1 MNNRR
6 VDLNLLHIFRAL
18 MEERNVSRAAGRLS
32 MTQPAVSNALN
43 RLRDLL
49 KDELFTRVVG
59 GMKPTQRALNLWPS
73 VKEALD
79 VLNSSVLQIEFD
91 PATTTSTFRF
101 AVTDSLTPSMVPRL
115 SVMFAATAPNAQLQ
129 FHHHSN
135 LTSTN
140 GLMAGELDCAV
151 GMFPRLPSGLQAHA
165 LLTDDYVCVMR
176 CGHPLANHPLS
187 IDEFAHAVHVLM
199 KPSGTGTGA
208 VDNWLGFH
216 QRARRI
222 AVVVNHFHEALEIV
236 SRTDLLSCMPRK
248 YVEETLPDQA
258 IAVRDIPFETEKI
271 LYKLAWHE
279 RTAHAPEQMWF
290 RSLISNLLADQSEQ
304 STDLSKRR

>member
-6 VDLNLLHIFRAL
+6 VDLNLLHIFRVV
-18 MEERNVSRAAGRLS
+18 MEERNVSRAAERLS

-59 GMKPTQRALNLWPS
+59 GVKPTQRAFDLWPS

-79 VLNSSVLQIEFD
+79 VLNSSVQQIEFD
-91 PATTTSTFRF
+91 PATTKTTFRF
-101 AVTDSLTPSMVPRL
+101 AVTDSLTPSMVPQL
-115 SVMFAATAPNAQLQ
+115 SVIFAAQAPQGQLQ

-140 GLMAGELDCAV
+140 DLLAGELDCAV
-151 GMFPRLPSGLQAHA
+151 GMFPRLPNGLQARA

-176 CGHPLANHPLS
+176 SGHPLAGRPLS
-187 IDEFAHAVHVLM
+187 IDGFADAVHVLM

-208 VDNWLGFH
+208 VDHWFGFH
-216 QRARRI
+216 GRVRRI
-222 AVVVNHFHEALEIV
+222 AVVVTHFYEALEIV
-236 SRTDLLSCMPRK
+236 AQTDLLSCMPRK
-248 YVEETLPDQA
+248 YVEETRSQDHSVV
-258 IAVRDIPFETEKI
+258 VRDIPFETEKI

-279 RTAHAPEQMWF
+279 RAAHLPDQIWF
-290 RSLISNLLADQSEQ
+290 RSLI
-304 STDLSKRR
+304 TDLAGRMPRAGLA